1 MIGNRRFDR
10 RCICIFTIIG
20 GSILFLITCFIVLYT
35 YKMEK
40 RIENE
45 VQSTLQYASSQNILT
60 IQKEIFSKRD
70 FLRGLAHD
78 IEKGK
83 NFDIESNLDRFKNY
97 VEVYGFYN
105 MGIIN
110 KKGLCFTTLGEK
122 WDLKDYDF
130 YKKGMNGI
138 GQISQSY
145 HNEEEDLLL
154 NIYTVPIYN
163 GKNVEMILSASYLSD
178 QFLDLLNI
186 LSFDGVG
193 KSIVIDTNGRLVTI
207 PGKLNEN
214 RDSIFKKMKSKNVS
228 SMEQMK
234 SNMAQLKEDYIEY
247 SCQGEKYLGFY
258 EPIGIND
265 WYLMSYVPKK
275 YMSKNINIL
284 KVDVRWMS
292 VIIFC
297 IFFAYLCILMIHYI
311 RYQKKLENVVFK
323 DPLTKDKNY
332 EYLKMLF
339 QTHKLAGARNCSLI
353 ALDIDNFKVINM
365 VYGTNVGDKIIVYLH
380 HTFKEVLPE
389 DKLYRNRADIFVGII
404 SHQSLF
410 ELVKKLELLNSKIQ
424 YDIKNKRICHIKI
437 SIGVCTLD
445 EYTSLRRVYGNALI
459 AQKNIKG
466 NTNKF
471 YQFFDDEMKKEFIE
485 SGQIESEFDIALQN
499 HEFEVWY
506 QPKYDIRKQEII
518 GAEALVRWRNK
529 DKKLIS
535 PGKFIPVFE
544 KNGQIIRLDEEI
556 INLVFQDVKEMKRL
570 HYKVVPIS
578 INLSR
583 LHLYQ
588 PDAIEKIEELVKKYE
603 IEPSQIVF
611 EITESAVLDDKK
623 SLQCLITRLHQLGFK
638 VDMDDYGTG
647 ISSLGSLFS
656 FEFDAIK
663 LDKSFIDH
671 IGDRKMDIIIK
682 STIQMAKDLNLEI
695 IAEGTETKEQ
705 VEFLLQNDCSIAQG
719 FYFSKPLE
727 KLDYFTKLEKVPL

>member
-1 MIGNRRFDR
+1 
-10 RCICIFTIIG
+10 
-20 GSILFLITCFIVLYT
+20 
-35 YKMEK
+35 
-40 RIENE
+40 
-45 VQSTLQYASSQNILT
+45 
-60 IQKEIFSKRD
+60 
-70 FLRGLAHD
+70 
-78 IEKGK
+78 
-83 NFDIESNLDRFKNY
+83 
-97 VEVYGFYN
+97 
-105 MGIIN
+105 
-110 KKGLCFTTLGEK
+110 
-122 WDLKDYDF
+122 
-130 YKKGMNGI
+130 
-138 GQISQSY
+138 
-145 HNEEEDLLL
+145 
-154 NIYTVPIYN
+154 
-163 GKNVEMILSASYLSD
+163 
-178 QFLDLLNI
+178 
-186 LSFDGVG
+186 
-193 KSIVIDTNGRLVTI
+193 
-207 PGKLNEN
+207 
-214 RDSIFKKMKSKNVS
+214 
-228 SMEQMK
+228 
-234 SNMAQLKEDYIEY
+234 
-247 SCQGEKYLGFY
+247 
-258 EPIGIND
+258 
-265 WYLMSYVPKK
+265 
-275 YMSKNINIL
+275 
-284 KVDVRWMS
+284 
-292 VIIFC
+292 
-297 IFFAYLCILMIHYI
+297 
-311 RYQKKLENVVFK
+311 
-323 DPLTKDKNY
+323 
-332 EYLKMLF
+332 
-339 QTHKLAGARNCSLI
+339 
-353 ALDIDNFKVINM
+353 
-365 VYGTNVGDKIIVYLH
+365 
-380 HTFKEVLPE
+380 
-389 DKLYRNRADIFVGII
+389 
-404 SHQSLF
+404 
-410 ELVKKLELLNSKIQ
+410 
-424 YDIKNKRICHIKI
+424 
-437 SIGVCTLD
+437 
-445 EYTSLRRVYGNALI
+445 
-459 AQKNIKG
+459 
-466 NTNKF
+466 
-471 YQFFDDEMKKEFIE
+471 MKKEFIE

-588 PDAIEKIEELVKKYE
+588 PDAIEKIEGLVKKYE